1 MWQIVQIV
9 QPFSV
14 SFQKMSFQS
23 FYSAFYGPKYKLMQI
38 LMIKSDKLCDSTF
51 HNWTIQWL
59 YVVTQVQLLR
69 SSFVECCIYW
79 NLNLIIQLLSL
90 YWNCLGPKIHILC
103 CSILTFCLTVNIPSH
118 CFYFFTGNIITSHIW
133 YRYTINIYNIKVLW
147 ILLRHKDKLRL
158 FLIFFP
164 SNFKIFIRQ
173 WKIKLFPNKKQIPI
187 MIQNVHIHIF

>member
-90 YWNCLGPKIHILC
+90 YYFLCIGIVRKRRSLSLWRNKIHNTFILY
-103 CSILTFCLTVNIPSH
+103 IFIVYL
-118 CFYFFTGNIITSHIW
+118 YHIW
-133 YRYTINIYNIKVLW
+133 LVI
-147 ILLRHKDKLRL
+147 IL
-158 FLIFFP
+158 P
-164 SNFKIFIRQ
+164 V
-173 WKIKLFPNKKQIPI
+173 KK
-187 MIQNVHIHIF
+187 